1 MKPRAPSIPAGRAER
16 LDSMSALSTHLL
28 SFLATLSLVGC
39 AHTPSETLSEPEPR
53 ETNWRIGDYETGAPA
68 DMSLGFI
75 ALPVT
80 ASAPS
85 EAESAETEAT
95 PAKPLEPV
103 ASEQRPAPIDPET
116 DTSTADIDA
125 ANSIST
131 AKRRS
136 LTISL
141 GEQSF
146 EYKEGESV
154 VRSGPI
160 SSGRPG
166 YPTPTGRFK
175 VLGKDE
181 DKVSSR
187 YTNQLGMQAWMP
199 YSIQFHGHY
208 FLHEGWLPGH
218 PDSHGCVRVGEK
230 DARFL
235 FERLRIGDPV
245 LVVN

>member
-1 MKPRAPSIPAGRAER
+1 
-16 LDSMSALSTHLL
+16 MSAPSTHLL
-28 SFLATLSLVGC
+28 PFLAALSLVGC
-39 AHTPSETLSEPEPR
+39 AHTPSETLTEPEPR
-53 ETNWRIGDYETGAPA
+53 ETEWRVGDDDTGLPV
-68 DMSLGFI
+68 DMGLGFM
-75 ALPVT
+75 ALPMT
-80 ASAPS
+80 TSAPG
-85 EAESAETEAT
+85 EAEPAETEAA
-95 PAKPLEPV
+95 PAKAESIAAEPPSLPTESATV
-103 ASEQRPAPIDPET
+103 ASMTDANASARP
-116 DTSTADIDA
+116 
-125 ANSIST
+125 NT

-141 GEQSF
+141 GDQAF
-146 EYKEGESV
+146 EYKEDEAV

-160 SSGRPG
+160 SSGKPG
-166 YPTPTGRFK
+166 NATPTGRFK
-175 VLGKDE
+175 VLSKDE

-199 YSIQFHGHY
+199 YSIQFYGHY

>member
-1 MKPRAPSIPAGRAER
+1 MPAP
-16 LDSMSALSTHLL
+16 STHLL
-28 SFLATLSLVGC
+28 SFLAALSLVGC

-53 ETNWRIGDYETGAPA
+53 ETDWRIGDDEAGAPA
-68 DMSLGFI
+68 DMGQGFI

-80 ASAPS
+80 TSAPS
-85 EAESAETEAT
+85 TAEPTETKA
-95 PAKPLEPV
+95 AEPV
-103 ASEQRPAPIDPET
+103 TSEPLPAPTEPTT
-116 DTSTADIDA
+116 DTSTADVNA
-125 ANSIST
+125 T
-131 AKRRS
+131 KGRS

-141 GEQSF
+141 GSQSF
-146 EYKEGESV
+146 EYKEGEAV

-160 SSGRPG
+160 SSGKPG
-166 YPTPTGRFK
+166 NPTPTGRFK

-181 DKVSSR
+181 DKISSR

-208 FLHEGWLPGH
+208 FLHEGWLPGY

-245 LVVN
+245 RVVR

>member
-1 MKPRAPSIPAGRAER
+1 
-16 LDSMSALSTHLL
+16 MSAPSTHLL
-28 SFLATLSLVGC
+28 PFLAALSLVGC
-39 AHTPSETLSEPEPR
+39 AHTPSETISEPEPR
-53 ETNWRIGDYETGAPA
+53 ETNWRVGDYDTGLPA
-68 DMSLGFI
+68 DMGMGFM

-80 ASAPS
+80 TSAPS
-85 EAESAETEAT
+85 EAEPAETEAA
-95 PAKPLEPV
+95 PAKAESIAAKPSSLPTEPV
-103 ASEQRPAPIDPET
+103 TAAP
-116 DTSTADIDA
+116 TADAD
-125 ANSIST
+125 T

-141 GEQSF
+141 GDQAF
-146 EYKEGESV
+146 EYKEDESV

-160 SSGRPG
+160 SSGKPG
-166 YPTPTGRFK
+166 NPTPTGRFR
-175 VLGKDE
+175 VLSKDE
-181 DKVSSR
+181 DKVSTR

-199 YSIQFHGHY
+199 YSIQFYGHY
-208 FLHEGWLPGH
+208 FLHEGWLPGY

>member
-1 MKPRAPSIPAGRAER
+1 
-16 LDSMSALSTHLL
+16 MSATSMHLL
-28 SFLATLSLVGC
+28 SFLAALSVVGC
-39 AHTPSETLSEPEPR
+39 THAPNEISEPEPR
-53 ETNWRIGDYETGAPA
+53 ENHWRIGDYEAGAPA
-68 DMSLGFI
+68 DMGSGFI

-80 ASAPS
+80 TSAPS
-85 EAESAETEAT
+85 EAEPAETETA
-95 PAKPLEPV
+95 PAKQTEPV
-103 ASEQRPAPIDPET
+103 ASEPLPAPTEPATE
-116 DTSTADIDA
+116 TSTANVDATNDI
-125 ANSIST
+125 NT

-141 GEQSF
+141 GDQSF
-146 EYKEGESV
+146 EYKENESV

-160 SSGRPG
+160 SSGKPG
-166 YPTPTGRFK
+166 NPTPTGRFK

-181 DKVSSR
+181 HKVSSR

-199 YSIQFHGHY
+199 YSIQFYGHY
-208 FLHEGWLPGH
+208 FLHEGWLPGY

>member
-1 MKPRAPSIPAGRAER
+1 MPVQSAP
-16 LDSMSALSTHLL
+16 LL
-28 SFLATLSLVGC
+28 SFLAALSLVGC
-39 AHTPSETLSEPEPR
+39 AHTPKETLSEPEPR
-53 ETNWRIGDYETGAPA
+53 ETEWRIGEYDEGPPA
-68 DMSLGFI
+68 DVGLGFI

-80 ASAPS
+80 TDVQSNAEPDEIEAAP
-85 EAESAETEAT
+85 AR
-95 PAKPLEPV
+95 PAEPV
-103 ASEQRPAPIDPET
+103 ASEPLPAPTEPTT
-116 DTSTADIDA
+116 DTLTADVDA
-125 ANSIST
+125 

-141 GEQSF
+141 GDQAF
-146 EYKEGESV
+146 EYKEDESV

-160 SSGRPG
+160 SSGKPG
-166 YPTPTGRFK
+166 NPTPTGRFK
-175 VLGKDE
+175 VLSKDE
-181 DKVSSR
+181 HKVSSR

-199 YSIQFHGHY
+199 YSIQFYGHY
-208 FLHEGWLPGH
+208 FLHEGWLPGY

>member
-1 MKPRAPSIPAGRAER
+1 
-16 LDSMSALSTHLL
+16 MSAPSTHLL
-28 SFLATLSLVGC
+28 PFLAALSLVGC
-39 AHTPSETLSEPEPR
+39 AHTPSETLTEPEPR
-53 ETNWRIGDYETGAPA
+53 ETEWRVGDDDAGLPA
-68 DMSLGFI
+68 DMGLGFI

-80 ASAPS
+80 TSALIEAEPDTS
-85 EAESAETEAT
+85 EAAPTKAEAIAAEPLSLLTEPTTTALTAEANAT
-95 PAKPLEPV
+95 
-103 ASEQRPAPIDPET
+103 SRT
-116 DTSTADIDA
+116 
-125 ANSIST
+125 NT
-131 AKRRS
+131 AKHRS

-146 EYKEGESV
+146 EYKEDESV

-160 SSGRPG
+160 SSGKPG
-166 YPTPTGRFK
+166 NPTPTGRFK
-175 VLGKDE
+175 VLSKDE
-181 DKVSSR
+181 HKVSSR

-199 YSIQFHGHY
+199 YSIQFYGHY

-218 PDSHGCVRVGEK
+218 PDSHGCVRVAEK

>member
-1 MKPRAPSIPAGRAER
+1 MSAPS
-16 LDSMSALSTHLL
+16 MHLL
-28 SFLATLSLVGC
+28 SFLAALSLVGC
-39 AHTPSETLSEPEPR
+39 AHTPNEMLSEPEPR
-53 ETNWRIGDYETGAPA
+53 ETDWRIRDYEAGASA
-68 DMSLGFI
+68 DMDLGFI

-80 ASAPS
+80 TSAPS
-85 EAESAETEAT
+85 EAEPADTETA
-95 PAKPLEPV
+95 PAKQAEPV
-103 ASEQRPAPIDPET
+103 ASEPPPAPTEPAT
-116 DTSTADIDA
+116 DTSTAGVDTNNGI
-125 ANSIST
+125 NT

-141 GEQSF
+141 GDQAF
-146 EYKEGESV
+146 EYKEDGAV

-160 SSGRPG
+160 SSGKPG
-166 YPTPTGRFK
+166 NPTPTGRFK
-175 VLGKDE
+175 VLSKDE
-181 DKVSSR
+181 HKVSSR

-199 YSIQFHGHY
+199 YSIQFYGHY
-208 FLHEGWLPGH
+208 FLHEGWLPGY